1 MNQTPE
7 TNRGNEY
14 AYAGALLMLTARSLA
29 ATVEVFLHRSDS
41 FGERYAGMQVAV
53 GLLLIFLFPIFWE
66 GHSPAGIL
74 LFLPA
79 YLVMLCH
86 VRLRSWIRLR
96 GGGPRPH
103 SAYTGTPRLMRFT
116 RMDEERLKCSIEP
129 MLVMAAGGLATA
141 FDPPLGSYLILAGF
155 ALGVSNGMAAG
166 REHRRAVELHDS
178 YIEQRGVV
186 ERFRGMRRD

>member
-14 AYAGALLMLTARSLA
+14 AYAGALFTLIARSFA

-53 GLLLIFLFPIFWE
+53 GLLLIFLFPVFWE

-79 YLVMLCH
+79 YLIMLCN

-96 GGGPRPH
+96 RGGSRPH
-103 SAYTGTPRLMRFT
+103 STYSGAPYLMRFT
-116 RMDEERLKCSIEP
+116 RMDEERLKCSVEP
-129 MLVMAAGGLATA
+129 MLVMLTGVLVTA
-141 FDPPLGSYLILAGF
+141 IDPPLGSYLIVAGL
-155 ALGVSNGMAAG
+155 ALGASNGMALQG
-166 REHRRAVELHDS
+166 ERRRAIELNDS
-178 YIEQRGVV
+178 YLEQRGVV
-186 ERFRGMRRD
+186 ERFRGMRPD